1 MALEEYVGAIVMEVD
16 YREIEVTDLKED
28 VTTGR
33 KLVKTM
39 NKTGRAKGFSRGIE
53 EIQLTV
59 TVVIPESGDLNWG
72 GIEGAKITQYP
83 LNSSGKRVS
92 YGLLQHSGRGSV
104 YRRQRSEAR
113 YHHECASSGGGI
125 NGKAAAFIW
134 R

>member
-16 YREIEVTDLKED
+16 GQEIEVTDLKED

-59 TVVIPESGDLNWG
+59 TVVIPESGDLNWAVLKVRKSPSIHLTAAVNVFLTWTASALRPG
-72 GIEGAKITQYP
+72 LSIPSIT
-83 LNSSGKRVS
+83 KRS
-92 YGLLQHSGRGSV
+92 AISP
-104 YRRQRSEAR
+104 
-113 YHHECASSGGGI
+113 
-125 NGKAAAFIW
+125 
-134 R
+134 

>member
-16 YREIEVTDLKED
+16 GQEIEVTDLKED

-59 TVVIPESGDLNWG
+59 TVVIPESGDLNLFHRP
-72 GIEGAKITQYP
+72 ASMVFLLSTP
-83 LNSSGKRVS
+83 LSKP
-92 YGLLQHSGRGSV
+92 
-104 YRRQRSEAR
+104 
-113 YHHECASSGGGI
+113 
-125 NGKAAAFIW
+125 
-134 R
+134 

>member
-16 YREIEVTDLKED
+16 GQEIEVTDLKED

-39 NKTGRAKGFSRGIE
+39 NKTGRGKGFSRGIE

-92 YGLLQHSGRGSV
+92 YLDCFSTQVGAQYTVDNEAKRDITMNAL
-104 YRRQRSEAR
+104 RRVE
-113 YHHECASSGGGI
+113 E
-125 NGKAAAFIW
+125 
-134 R
+134 